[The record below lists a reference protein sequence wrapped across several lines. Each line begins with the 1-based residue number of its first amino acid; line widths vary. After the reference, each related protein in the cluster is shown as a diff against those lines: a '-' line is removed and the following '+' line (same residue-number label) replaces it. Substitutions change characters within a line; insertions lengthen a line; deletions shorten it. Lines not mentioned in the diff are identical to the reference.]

1 MSIRIAAFYRFT
13 PLPDFRELQPNLKAL
28 CVEHGILGSILLAEE
43 GINGTICG
51 TPDAIEAVF
60 TWLRTDARLAGLTY
74 QPTEADYPPFE
85 HLKVRLKAEI
95 VTLRTPADPLEQV
108 GEYIDPTDWNA
119 VISDPEVVV
128 IDTRNH
134 HEITLG
140 SFQGAVDPQTR
151 SFSGFPKFVE
161 DNLDP
166 SQPVAMFCTGGIR
179 CEKATSYLLSRGFTR
194 VMHLK
199 GGILSYLKQIPREES
214 MWEGECFIFDQ
225 RHALDHDLAP
235 RYADKSTALEHIGDG
250 WAGSTP
256 AQ

>member
-13 PLPDFRELQPNLKAL
+13 PLSDSHALQPRLKAV

-51 TPDAIEAVF
+51 TPAAIASVF
-60 TWLRTDARLAGLTY
+60 AWLRADARFADLTY
-74 QPTEADYPPFE
+74 QSTEADYPPFE

-95 VTLRTPADPLEQV
+95 VTLRTPADPLAQV
-108 GEYIDPTDWNA
+108 GEYIEPADWNA
-119 VISDPEVVV
+119 VISDPDVVV

-140 SFQGAVDPQTR
+140 TFQGAIDPQTR
-151 SFSGFPKFVE
+151 AFSDFPAFV
-161 DNLDP
+161 DGLDP

-179 CEKATSYLLSRGFTR
+179 CEKATSYLLARGFDR

-199 GGILSYLKQIPREES
+199 GGILSYLKQVPQESS

-225 RHALDHDLAP
+225 RRALDHDLAP
-235 RYADKSTALEHIGDG
+235 RYADKPTALHHIGDG
-250 WAGSTP
+250 WAGSP
-256 AQ
+256 PSS